1 MEQKKL
7 YEQLYKRLANI
18 DSDIADT
25 FKNRCF
31 ENDDYMNLEY
41 RINTFQFT
49 VSKKIMID
57 DYFFW
62 LNTAI
67 ENRKKEIYEI
77 NEIIR
82 QDSISEHEEWLKY
95 NEETDEWE

>member
-18 DSDIADT
+18 DSDIANT
-25 FKNRCF
+25 FKERCF

-67 ENRKKEIYEI
+67 ENRKKEIREI

-82 QDSISEHEEWLKY
+82 QDSVLEHEEWLKY
-95 NEETDEWE
+95 NEKTEEWE

>member
-1 MEQKKL
+1 MDQKKL

-67 ENRKKEIYEI
+67 ENCQKEIREI

-82 QDSISEHEEWLKY
+82 QDSISEHEEWLEY
-95 NEETDEWE
+95 NEKTDEWE

>member
-1 MEQKKL
+1 MDQKKL

-67 ENRKKEIYEI
+67 ENRQKEIREI

-82 QDSISEHEEWLKY
+82 QDSISEHEEWLEY
-95 NEETDEWE
+95 NEKTNEWE